1 MKRKSLYKLLS
12 ILAIATVFFTACTK
26 DNSDVRL
33 DPKLST
39 AQVINVSAHEAT
51 VIGFVVASGDGFTEK
66 GICYNTA
73 PAPTTSESK
82 MVYTG
87 ENTTATFSVTLIELD
102 YATTYYAR
110 AYAINAMGTMYGEE
124 FTFTTSPI
132 APTVTTAAVTGITGT
147 TATTGGNVTVTG
159 GADITARGVC
169 YGPDANPTVDGSK
182 TSDGTGDGEFVSALS
197 GLSGLTTYHVRAYAT
212 NSAGTSYGE
221 DIEFTTLVSVRNW
234 YVPGNYVAASYPG
247 LGMND
252 WDPATSPQ
260 IKSTEASPENV
271 EGYVY
276 MANGTNEW
284 KIATK
289 PNWDGPNYGAGA
301 AAGTLDADGGNF
313 NSPAGYYKINVNP
326 TALTYTAV
334 ATSWGVIGSAS
345 ANGWNDETALT
356 YNPGLQTWRG
366 GIHLTAGEFKFRANH
381 SWDYNYGS
389 TAANSTLDGG
399 GSNIPATV
407 ESDYYFVLDLSHP
420 HAYTYQ
426 ANRWGLIGDATP
438 GGWSDDTNLTWD
450 ETAQVMKITVALTV
464 GSIKF
469 RANDDWAINLGGDL
483 NALSQDG
490 ANISIAEAG
499 TYAITLDL
507 GKAAPSCTI
516 TKMKK

>member
-1 MKRKSLYKLLS
+1 MKRKSLYSLLS
-12 ILAIATVFFTACTK
+12 ILAVLAVLLSACTK
-26 DNSDVRL
+26 ENTDVRL

-39 AQVINVSAHEAT
+39 SQVIDVTAYEAT

-66 GICYNTA
+66 GICYNTT
-73 PAPTTSESK
+73 PAPTTSNSK
-82 MVYTG
+82 VAYTG
-87 ENTTATFSVTLIELD
+87 ENTTATFSVTLTGLNF
-102 YATTYYAR
+102 ATTYYAR
-110 AYAINAMGTMYGEE
+110 AYAINAMGTIYGEE
-124 FTFTTSPI
+124 YNFTTLPI
-132 APTVTTAAVTGITGT
+132 APTVSTAAVTGISGT
-147 TATTGGNVTVTG
+147 SAATGGNVTATG
-159 GADITARGVC
+159 GSEITARGVC
-169 YGPDANPTVDGSK
+169 FGPDANPTIEGSK
-182 TSDGTGDGEFVSALS
+182 TSDGSGAGEFVSTLT

-212 NSAGTSYGE
+212 NSVGTSYGE
-221 DIEFTTLVSVRNW
+221 DIEFTTMVSVRNW

-247 LGMND
+247 SGLND
-252 WDPATSPQ
+252 WDPANSPQ
-260 IKSTEASPENV
+260 IKSTETSPHNV

-276 MANGTNEW
+276 MANATNEW

-289 PNWDGPNYGAGA
+289 PNWDGPNYGSGA
-301 AAGTLDADGGNF
+301 AGVLDPAGGNF
-313 NSPAGYYKINVNP
+313 NTPAGYYKINANP

-334 ATSWGVIGSAS
+334 ATSWGVIGSAT
-345 ANGWNDETALT
+345 ANGWSDETALT
-356 YNPGLQTWRG
+356 YNSGLQTWRG
-366 GIHLTAGEFKFRANH
+366 GIHLTSGEFKFRANH

-389 TAANSTLDGG
+389 TSGNSSLDGG

-483 NALSQDG
+483 NALTQDG

-499 TYAITLDL
+499 TYIITLDL